1 MFLAI
6 AFLACLCLTG
16 CKKIGKAINL
26 AGNASELEITINAP
40 EKISTNGGRGTVTI
54 SNNTGSKIDLYYEV
68 SCMLDGQP
76 GSLKEGPLSL
86 NSQQSKEIEFGIYAK
101 KGYNNIRVEAKWGD
115 KKVTAN
121 RSFRVE

>member
-1 MFLAI
+1 
-6 AFLACLCLTG
+6 LTG
-16 CKKIGKAINL
+16 CKKIEKAVKQ

-40 EKISTNGGRGTVTI
+40 ETISTNGGRGTVAI
-54 SNNTGSKIDLYYEV
+54 RNRTGSKINLYYEV

-76 GSLKEGPLSL
+76 ASLKEEPLSL
-86 NSQQSKEIEFGIYAK
+86 SSQESKEIEFGIYAK

-115 KKVTAN
+115 KKVIAN